1 MRTALAVALG
11 LVVLLSA
18 GAPPAAEAQ
27 EVRLTIVGGVIGG
40 AGYMH
45 ALGLNQVIAE
55 NLKAI
60 VPTVQG
66 TPGYVGNAKRLA
78 QGLGD
83 LGVVITTDARE
94 ILAREG
100 AYKEAKKYLL
110 QMYPLVPPM
119 FVHFMVRQDSAIQSM
134 ADLEGKRI
142 NLLTR
147 GSLAEKV
154 GGMILDALGIKPGA
168 VFHYPHGDAA
178 SALGAGDVEVAVA
191 GGTNPVYGEL
201 SLKQPLR
208 VLSLSEAEAKRI
220 SEKYPVLP
228 VLSWDFG
235 KIYTGAGTARVVA
248 PWTVM
253 AARHD
258 LDEAL
263 VYRLTKAVYEHYD
276 TVAKIYKPAAG
287 LKPQMVLDTLAAVHP
302 GAIRYY
308 EEIGIAIPE
317 AMRPPARIYGQ

>member
-1 MRTALAVALG
+1 MKAALAVALG
-11 LVVLLSA
+11 LLIALGA
-18 GAPPAAEAQ
+18 GLRPGAAAQ

-55 NLKAI
+55 NLKGI
-60 VPTVQG
+60 IPTVQG
-66 TPGYVGNAKRLA
+66 TPGYVANAKRLS

-83 LGVVITTDARE
+83 LGVVITTDARQ
-94 ILAREG
+94 ILAGEEP
-100 AYKEAKKYLL
+100 YKESKKYLL
-110 QMYPLVPPM
+110 QMYPLMPPM
-119 FVHFMVRQDSAIQSM
+119 FVHFMVRKDSAIESM

-154 GGMILDALGIKPGA
+154 GGMILDALGVKPGA

-178 SALGAGDVEVAVA
+178 SALGAGDVDVAVA

-208 VLSLSEAEAKRI
+208 VLSLSEAEAKKI
-220 SEKYPVLP
+220 SEKYPFLP
-228 VLSWDFG
+228 VLTWDFG
-235 KIYTGAGTARVVA
+235 KIYTGAGNARVVA

-258 LDEAL
+258 LDADL

-287 LKPQMVLDTLAAVHP
+287 LKPQMVLDTLAVVHP

-308 EEIGIAIPE
+308 EEIGVAIPE
-317 AMRPPARIYGQ
+317 AMRPPARVYGQ